1 MGVSRQGAWITCL
14 TASGFRTHKD
24 ISSLQ
29 SRCLAVPGWYVP
41 GWYVPCPYLAIA
53 PSRSS
58 FSGSSFTSFMGS
70 HPQTTSR
77 ARWQNKT
84 AKKTATFFQLNKSV
98 SELSLQH
105 VIFPS
110 KMEGQV
116 HRDTLFKRQV
126 GL

>member
-1 MGVSRQGAWITCL
+1 MGVSKQGACITCL
-14 TASGFRTHKD
+14 AASGFRTHKG

-29 SRCLAVPGWYVP
+29 SHCLAVPGWIVP

-58 FSGSSFTSFMGS
+58 FSFTSFIGF

-77 ARWQNKT
+77 EDGRTKQQIR
-84 AKKTATFFQLNKSV
+84 TATFFQLNKSV
-98 SELSLQH
+98 SELSLQC
-105 VIFPS
+105 VIFLS
-110 KMEGQV
+110 KMEGHV